1 MKKTIKKIVTSIM
14 AIAALAVGS
23 VGVTANAANHS
34 FWFSLG
40 DKGGHQWSYGNPK
53 DDNEQIAYIH
63 TTSGS
68 VSGAAPAY
76 FTLYK
81 GNNNS
86 GSPLSSDKISGTQ
99 TISSITGTYNSYHI
113 AYTTWRAANTTSYIY
128 AYAGYSGTSANGYW
142 YS

>member
-1 MKKTIKKIVTSIM
+1 MRKTFKKITAAVM
-14 AIAALAVGS
+14 AAATLAVGS
-23 VGVTANAANHS
+23 VGMTASAANHS

-86 GSPLSSDKISGTQ
+86 GSPLSSDKISGTK
-99 TISSITGTYNSYHI
+99 TISSITGTNSSYQI
-113 AYTTWRAANTTSYIY
+113 AYTTWRAANT
-128 AYAGYSGTSANGYW
+128 SGTSANGYW